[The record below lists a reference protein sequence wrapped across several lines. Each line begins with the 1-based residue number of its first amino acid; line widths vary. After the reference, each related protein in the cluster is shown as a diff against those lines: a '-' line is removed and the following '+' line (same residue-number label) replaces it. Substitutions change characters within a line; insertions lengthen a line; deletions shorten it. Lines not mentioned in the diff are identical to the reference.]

1 MASDMRSLWRLRSER
16 VSHRNRT
23 HVHWPLELNSGRVRA
38 ESKTF
43 GTEEHP
49 ERKKVGPADV
59 QEYEMEMALGM
70 ATLSSKGQI
79 ILPKAARKAAHLEQ
93 GDPFK
98 VEMTD
103 EGDIVLR
110 RQKVVDARGVLN
122 DAERDRFLELLDRPP
137 SVKPHL
143 RSLFERGSVLPQE

>member
-1 MASDMRSLWRLRSER
+1 MA
-16 VSHRNRT
+16 
-23 HVHWPLELNSGRVRA
+23 A
-38 ESKTF
+38 
-43 GTEEHP
+43 
-49 ERKKVGPADV
+49 
-59 QEYEMEMALGM
+59 ALGI

-79 ILPKAARKAAHLEQ
+79 TLPKAARQAAHLEQ

-98 VEMTD
+98 VEMND

-110 RQKVVDARGVLN
+110 RQKVVDARSLEAEQRTYVLD
-122 DAERDRFLELLDRPP
+122 DAERDRFLQLLDRTP